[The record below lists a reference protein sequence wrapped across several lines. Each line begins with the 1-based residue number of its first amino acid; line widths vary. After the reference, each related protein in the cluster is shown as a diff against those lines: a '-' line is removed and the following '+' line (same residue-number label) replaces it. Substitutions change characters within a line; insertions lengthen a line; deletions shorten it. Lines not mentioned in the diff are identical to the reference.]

1 MAGLGSSRESLRE
14 IGLSRFTGGAV
25 RPLEALDEDEVR
37 EALDGLFTKY
47 RVDCAGGCRA
57 SWEAWLADRSDGW
70 PQHLYN
76 AMSALAV
83 GLADAGRRL
92 ADVDFPAVDEAEARR
107 RVEEAYRPRVST
119 EMDGAE
125 FMLQA
130 LMQVLPPKGG
140 VRRRAIVDELER
152 LARENGDK
160 SSGWR
165 LPRKMEANEFLDHL
179 VHHGAL
185 QACADGLYR
194 CPIPSFRSWV
204 AAGMPEPPAP
214 VSPAKEPE
222 EAGPEGRDRAAD
234 DFGM

>member
-1 MAGLGSSRESLRE
+1 MPA
-14 IGLSRFTGGAV
+14 A
-25 RPLEALDEDEVR
+25 
-37 EALDGLFTKY
+37 
-47 RVDCAGGCRA
+47 A
-57 SWEAWLADRSDGW
+57 SPMWTS
-70 PQHLYN
+70 
-76 AMSALAV
+76 
-83 GLADAGRRL
+83 
-92 ADVDFPAVDEAEARR
+92 PAVDEAEARR

-125 FMLQA
+125 LMLQA

-165 LPRKMEANEFLDHL
+165 LPRKMEADEFLDHL

-214 VSPAKEPE
+214 VPPAKEPE
-222 EAGPEGRDRAAD
+222 EAGPEGRGPGSGRFRDVRQRARRRQRREQNCPAS
-234 DFGM
+234 